1 MYSIT
6 DKVNFIEK
14 VFGSSKFDRSFKN
27 LDVKCPI
34 CNPLDKNK
42 RKLSILIE
50 SDQNHCWTCGW
61 RAKTLAPI
69 ILKYAGREY
78 LHEYIEKF
86 AKHLSSSKFEN
97 NTESATEIRLN
108 LPQDFTILS
117 ADGDPD
123 KLAVLN
129 YTLSRNIN
137 TSTILKYSLGASNDL
152 KWKRRLVVPSFDL
165 NGKLNY
171 YIGRAIDKKMFPK
184 YQAIDKHRDDVI
196 FNEINIDWSK
206 PIILCEGVFDMF
218 SCGENSIPILGSDI
232 SENSLLFNKII
243 TNIPQVYLA
252 LDGDMWYKKTMKIAK
267 KLSSYNVDVKLVDT
281 RKIEDP
287 GSVNTDVMKD
297 LIATSK
303 DFSWEDRISDKLNF
317 ACNISMAI

>member
-1 MYSIT
+1 VYSVT

-61 RAKTLAPI
+61 RAKTLAPL

-86 AKHLSSSKFEN
+86 AKHLSSTRYDNAS
-97 NTESATEIRLN
+97 TEVEVKLN
-108 LPQDFTILS
+108 LPSDFTLLGS
-117 ADGDPD
+117 NSDPD

-129 YTLSRNIN
+129 YTLARNI
-137 TSTILKYSLGASNDL
+137 THSTILKYSLGASNDP
-152 KWKRRLVVPSFDL
+152 KWKRRLVIPSFDL

-196 FNEINIDWSK
+196 FNEININWSK

-218 SCGENSIPILGSDI
+218 SCGENAIPILGSDI

-252 LDGDMWYKKTMKIAK
+252 LDGDMWYKKTIKIAK
-267 KLSSYNVDVKLVDT
+267 KLSTYNVEVKIVDT
-281 RKIEDP
+281 RNIEDP
-287 GSVNTDVMKD
+287 GSVDSRTMKD
-297 LIATSK
+297 LIASSK

-317 ACNISMAI
+317 ASSISMAI